1 MDVAAGFLLAFVL
14 FGANFIE
21 LFVVPT
27 VRLEAADVVEAPLVV
42 EACCQRLD
50 AQVKGNNA
58 ILAYGV
64 VLPFFPALAGLA
76 LLVCFA
82 LLRSVV
88 DTRAVVV
95 ATCIPGYRYL
105 VKVRR
110 RVFGEMGYNVGI
122 AFGSPIAAASCRKR
136 DGLPLHFQVH
146 GRITQRKKLV
156 PRLDAGEPW
165 FLLPFNE
172 ALKER
177 LHGFVQAEVHLR

>member
-1 MDVAAGFLLAFVL
+1 MHGAAGFLLAFVS

-27 VRLEAADVVEAPLVV
+27 VALEAADVVEAPLVV

-50 AQVKGNNA
+50 AQVKGHNA

-64 VLPFFPALAGLA
+64 VLPFFPLLAGLA

-82 LLRSVV
+82 LLRIVV
-88 DTRAVVV
+88 DKRAVVV

-110 RVFGEMGYNVGI
+110 RVFGDMSHNVGI
-122 AFGSPIAAASCRKR
+122 AFGSPIAATTRRKR
-136 DGLPLHFQVH
+136 DGGNWGPKRYPNIVAHLKI
-146 GRITQRKKLV
+146 GRAHV
-156 PRLDAGEPW
+156 
-165 FLLPFNE
+165 
-172 ALKER
+172 
-177 LHGFVQAEVHLR
+177 